1 MIDMLTK
8 IGNSTDLM
16 HIDLSRTAVGNKQ
29 QTILKLIKCML
40 DWNQTHTEMQVNI
53 FFEYSL
59 RRSAAA
65 FCIQQAWRA
74 YIVRQRQR
82 EQLTEFMAE

>member
-1 MIDMLTK
+1 
-8 IGNSTDLM
+8 
-16 HIDLSRTAVGNKQ
+16 
-29 QTILKLIKCML
+29 ML
-40 DWNQTHTEMQVNI
+40 DWNQTHKEMQVNI
-53 FFEYSL
+53 FFEYFL
-59 RRSAAA
+59 QRSAAA